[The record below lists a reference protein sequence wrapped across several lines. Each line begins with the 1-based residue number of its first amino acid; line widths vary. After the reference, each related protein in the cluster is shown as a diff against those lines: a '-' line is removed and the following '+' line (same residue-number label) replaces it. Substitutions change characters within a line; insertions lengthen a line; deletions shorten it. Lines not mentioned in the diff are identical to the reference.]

1 MLNYFPK
8 FTLFFIFSII
18 MIPLSSADEIDCNK
32 FEKLSV
38 KYLECNTKKLKKKVG
53 DEVKTGKKNF
63 EESELTKKFKKFKNS
78 KTLSDIGKN

>member
-1 MLNYFPK
+1 MPNYLLK
-8 FTLFFIFSII
+8 FAWFFVFSII
-18 MIPLSSADEIDCNK
+18 LIPLSSADEIDCNK

-38 KYLECNTKKLKKKVG
+38 KYLECNAKKLKKKVG

-63 EESELTKKFKKFKNS
+63 EESELTKKLKKFKKS